1 MDKNQELTK
10 YIIAKK
16 KRKYIRKN
24 NITNQVKEIPDKLK
38 FIIKIEESNEKNKI
52 ILEY

>member
-1 MDKNQELTK
+1 MDKNQELPK

-24 NITNQVKEIPDKLK
+24 RSNQVKEIPNKPEKPK
-38 FIIKIEESNEKNKI
+38 FKIEVERNVI
-52 ILEY
+52 IEY